1 MKILITNPDNNEQA
15 VFTDMYLWFL
25 LWEQMKIYHQE
36 TTDYKIEL
44 IKD

>member
-1 MKILITNPDNNEQA
+1 MKIIVTNPDTNEQA

-25 LWEQMKIYHQE
+25 LWEQMKIYNEE
-36 TTDYKIEL
+36 TVIYNITL

>member
-1 MKILITNPDNNEQA
+1 MKIIITNPETNEQA

-25 LWEQMKIYHQE
+25 LWEQMKIYNEE
-36 TTDYKIEL
+36 TVNYNIIL

>member
-1 MKILITNPDNNEQA
+1 MKIIITNPDTNEQA
-15 VFTDMYLWFL
+15 IFTDMYLWFL
-25 LWEQMKIYHQE
+25 LWEQMKIYDKE

>member
-15 VFTDMYLWFL
+15 VITDMYLWFL
-25 LWEQMKIYHQE
+25 LWEQMKAYHQE

>member
-1 MKILITNPDNNEQA
+1 MKIIITNPDTNEQA

-25 LWEQMKIYHQE
+25 LWEQMKIYNEE
-36 TTDYKIEL
+36 TINYNITL

>member
-1 MKILITNPDNNEQA
+1 MKIIITNPETNEQA

-25 LWEQMKIYHQE
+25 LWEQMKIYNEE
-36 TTDYKIEL
+36 TVNYNITL